1 MANDPNTIQYVIQED
16 GFWYV
21 ASKDRTPGVP
31 EITVSAKGVANGLS
45 EEYNDGWDF
54 GPDTYNPSVTSGVP
68 LTQTNGIVEAL
79 NYAQSNLEMYFPPQF
94 SSPVRPIYYNVKKVK
109 LMPGLFKITAPITMQ
124 FYGGYNGYAT
134 YLPNILEG
142 SGPLATFIMDATSSG
157 LSNMITTNSYTGSY
171 ISNQEVSQENFNYIG
186 NFSLVANNNNTQYG
200 LNMNIGDGPPHATI
214 EHINFIGNFTQRA
227 LWYNSD
233 ESFIH
238 YLSFFNTNN
247 TINATILANGGVAYA
262 DHLYASGYNY
272 LNLEVGGS
280 EVYISDSLIN
290 SLKIGSQSTDN
301 PLASAFGSGDIFIEN
316 SWFGNN
322 SGIGYTIGIFNSLT
336 SLHIKNTHLKTFA
349 TSTTASDSP
358 PAFYLGYAPSSS
370 PAFNTLSIRSY
381 DLNAYQNI
389 SGAVTMLSQ
398 DTSGNEWLLKQFSHI
413 DAHTDF
419 SGYAIQ
425 TSEFSTINGKWVPQI
440 ITNGTTAGTVTQLV
454 LENQSG
460 YKKVMFYFNG
470 YENDTTTN
478 QSIDFIYP
486 FATIANVSANTTG
499 LTISATTS
507 GSTITAPDSTT
518 TYSGIVIVEGY

>member
-54 GPDTYNPSVTSGVP
+54 GPDSYSPTSTSAIP
-68 LTQTNGIVEAL
+68 YTQTNGIVEAL

-200 LNMNIGDGPPHATI
+200 LNMNIGDDPPHATI

-280 EVYISDSLIN
+280 QVYISDSLIN

-301 PLASAFGSGDIFIEN
+301 PLASAFGSRDIFIEN

-336 SLHIKNTHLKTFA
+336 SLHIKNTHLKTLA

-413 DAHTDF
+413 DAHTDS

-518 TYSGIVIVEGY
+518 LYNGIVIVEGY